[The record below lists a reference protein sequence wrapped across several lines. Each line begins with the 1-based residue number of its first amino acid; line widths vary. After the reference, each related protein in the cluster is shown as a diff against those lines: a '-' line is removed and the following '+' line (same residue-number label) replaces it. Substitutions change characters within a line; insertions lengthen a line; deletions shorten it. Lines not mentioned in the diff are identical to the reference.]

1 MLYSY
6 RNKGEGITPKTR
18 KDYEMKTLTYRMCK
32 TISLPGSKKYDT
44 SYSARGYDE
53 KEYGGIYF
61 LGIMAFDPKGN
72 KYYLA
77 KVGQAKDCEKRIN
90 QYFCYNPIIYTNN
103 SYIIIPYETVRNIA
117 EFNCQAYLSQ
127 FAEGIADGTE
137 EWFHFNEE
145 NYFLMCK
152 MFHDAVLFE
161 QIAYGE
167 VGE

>member
-1 MLYSY
+1 
-6 RNKGEGITPKTR
+6 
-18 KDYEMKTLTYRMCK
+18 MKTLTYRACK
-32 TISLPGSKKYDT
+32 TISLPGSKKYNT
-44 SYSARGYDE
+44 GYLARAFDERE
-53 KEYGGIYF
+53 KEYGGVYF
-61 LGIMAFDPKGN
+61 LGIMAFDPQEN

-77 KVGQAKDCEKRIN
+77 KVGQAADCEKRIN

-103 SYIIIPYETVRNIA
+103 SYIAIPSSWRNVA

-145 NYFLMCK
+145 NYFLMCR
-152 MFHDAVLFE
+152 MFHDAVLFK
-161 QIAYGE
+161 QIANGE